1 MFTYVPHTYSRAH
14 PGASKPPLL
23 GSGSG
28 QTGQAAG
35 DNSLDD
41 QPPSGPRARPSHEG
55 RCGRRHRVEGSR
67 SSARLRHV
75 QPDLWGQEQ
84 VRAHLRTP
92 ILQSA
97 RAHISRAVSLR
108 DTVYETLSDSPPKQG
123 APEATSTIALSFR
136 MVLTPHSRLACW
148 LAAWLH
154 WQHHPRWA
162 GRCPSAARGKPP
174 GSGRARQVETTGRE
188 HGHRC
193 WPCSRPLSRLF
204 SPRAGRRIDPRDR
217 AH

>member
-1 MFTYVPHTYSRAH
+1 M
-14 PGASKPPLL
+14 
-23 GSGSG
+23 
-28 QTGQAAG
+28 
-35 DNSLDD
+35 
-41 QPPSGPRARPSHEG
+41 
-55 RCGRRHRVEGSR
+55 
-67 SSARLRHV
+67 

-154 WQHHPRWA
+154 WQGIILDGLDGVHPQLGASLQVQGARAKSKRLDGSTATGA
-162 GRCPSAARGKPP
+162 GRAPDHCPVSSAHGLDGGSIP
-174 GSGRARQVETTGRE
+174 G
-188 HGHRC
+188 
-193 WPCSRPLSRLF
+193 
-204 SPRAGRRIDPRDR
+204 I
-217 AH
+217 AHTEE

>member
-1 MFTYVPHTYSRAH
+1 M
-14 PGASKPPLL
+14 
-23 GSGSG
+23 
-28 QTGQAAG
+28 
-35 DNSLDD
+35 
-41 QPPSGPRARPSHEG
+41 
-55 RCGRRHRVEGSR
+55 
-67 SSARLRHV
+67 

-123 APEATSTIALSFR
+123 APEATSTIALSLR

-154 WQHHPRWA
+154 WQHHPRCVDGLDGVDGVRPQLGASLQVQGARAKSKRLDGSTATGA
-162 GRCPSAARGKPP
+162 GRAPDHCPVSSAHGLDGGSIP
-174 GSGRARQVETTGRE
+174 G
-188 HGHRC
+188 
-193 WPCSRPLSRLF
+193 
-204 SPRAGRRIDPRDR
+204 I
-217 AH
+217 AHTEE